1 MRSSTFIVAGVVLA
15 AATAA
20 VTGAALLRADGPA
33 QALPAEAGDLSTAA
47 TVEVRDAS
55 GRAVLSGALAAAA
68 ADSDGDVER
77 KAPLAATDGSAASGE
92 AEVEVSK
99 SKSGAAE
106 QELEVDVKG
115 LAASTAYTIHVDGR
129 AAGSFTTDASGEAEV
144 ELSSA
149 GKR

>member
-1 MRSSTFIVAGVVLA
+1 MRSSTFIIAGVLVA

-20 VTGAALLRADGPA
+20 VTGAALLRADESA
-33 QALPAEAGDLSTAA
+33 QALRAEAGDLSTAT

-55 GRAVLSGALAAAA
+55 GRAVLSGSLAAAA
-68 ADSDGDVER
+68 TDADGDLER
-77 KAPLAATDGSAASGE
+77 KAPLAAMDGTAAAGE
-92 AEVEVSK
+92 AEIEISK
-99 SKSGAAE
+99 ARSGAVE

-129 AAGSFTTDASGEAEV
+129 AAGAFTTDASGEAEV

-149 GKR
+149 GKS